1 MEILS
6 DIRYKF
12 THKNKAIQKIK
23 RKQQV
28 TL

>member
-12 THKNKAIQKIK
+12 IHKNKTIQKFK